1 MERHPPPM
9 IGGGVAA
16 VSLDLRFLLRNRQLH
31 VSRLDLET
39 PLRMNGNRAQHR

>member
-16 VSLDLRFLLRNRQLH
+16 VGLDLRFLLRNRQLR
-31 VSRLDLET
+31 VNRLGVET
-39 PLRMNGNRAQHR
+39 PLRMNGDRPKHR